1 MKDQIK
7 IALAFVGLLVG
18 AGTASGQELIQYF
31 ISFGVSGIW
40 GVLLSSVIMCVAGA
54 VIFQIGS
61 YFLAKEHGGVFTK
74 ILHPIVSRAFDWSVT
89 LTLFAM
95 GFVMLAGAGSNLE
108 QQFNVP
114 TWVGS
119 TIMLVLVIATG
130 LLDVE
135 KVSAIIGG
143 ITPFLVLAVVGA
155 FVYTLF
161 NFPSD
166 FTHLNEIAVSL
177 DSPVRPW
184 WLSALN
190 YCGMALLLGVSMC
203 LVIGGSH
210 VNLRTAGRGGFFG
223 GLLFSV
229 LILMSSITL
238 LANIADV
245 HEDSVPTQSLYTSI
259 HPTLGLL
266 MTFII
271 FAMIFNTAI
280 GMFYALG
287 KRVSSRRPEWYVPS
301 LIGVSLLGY
310 AVSFIGF
317 EGLMSVFYPL
327 IGWAGLAMIILLVGW
342 WVKSRVR
349 IARER
354 DRRDRITDI
363 VSERGQGE
371 GETDGGDPALD
382 SELNAAIDECD
393 ADNDRLNELIHHGED
408 ASVEESPAT
417 TEERPATR

>member
-31 ISFGVSGIW
+31 ISAGVSGIW
-40 GVLLSSVIMCVAGA
+40 GVLISGVIMCVAGA

-61 YFLAKEHGGVFTK
+61 YFLATEHGGVFTK

-108 QQFNVP
+108 QQFGLP

-119 TIMLVLVIATG
+119 TIMLVLVILTG

-143 ITPFLVLAVVGA
+143 ITPFLVIAVVGA
-155 FVYTLF
+155 FVYTLM

-166 FTHLNEIAVSL
+166 FAHLNDIAVSL
-177 DSPVRPW
+177 DSPVQPW
-184 WLSALN
+184 WLSSLN
-190 YCGMALLLGVSMC
+190 YVGMALLLGVSMC

-238 LANIADV
+238 LANIEDI
-245 HEDSVPTQSLYTSI
+245 HGDSVPTQSLYTSI
-259 HPTLGLL
+259 HPVLGLI

-271 FAMIFNTAI
+271 FAMIYNTAI

-287 KRVSSRRPEWYVPS
+287 KRVSSHRPEWYVPA
-301 LIGVSLLGY
+301 LIVVSLLGY

-317 EGLMSVFYPL
+317 EGLMSFFYPL

-342 WVKSRVR
+342 WLKSRVR

-354 DRRDRITDI
+354 DRRDRITDM
-363 VSERGQGE
+363 VSERDGDEEGFGE
-371 GETDGGDPALD
+371 RN
-382 SELNAAIDECD
+382 SELADAIDECD
-393 ADNDRLNELIHHGED
+393 ADADRINELIAHGERH
-408 ASVEESPAT
+408 
-417 TEERPATR
+417 EERRDSPRENP

>member
-31 ISFGVSGIW
+31 ISFGISGIW
-40 GVLLSSVIMCVAGA
+40 GVLVSGVIMCVAGA

-74 ILHPIVSRAFDWSVT
+74 ILHPIVSRAFDWAVT

-108 QQFNVP
+108 QQFGLP

-119 TIMLVLVIATG
+119 TIMLVLVILTG

-143 ITPFLVLAVVGA
+143 ITPFLVIAVVGA
-155 FVYTLF
+155 FVHTLM

-166 FTHLNEIAVSL
+166 FTHLNDIAVSL
-177 DSPVRPW
+177 DSPVQPW
-184 WLSALN
+184 WLSSLN
-190 YCGMALLLGVSMC
+190 YVGMALLLGVSMC

-238 LANIADV
+238 LANIEDV
-245 HEDSVPTQSLYTSI
+245 HGDSVPTQSLYTSI
-259 HPTLGLL
+259 HPALGLI

-271 FAMIFNTAI
+271 FAMIYNTAI

-287 KRVSSRRPEWYVPS
+287 KRVSSNRPEWYVPA
-301 LIGVSLLGY
+301 LIVVSLLGY

-317 EGLMSVFYPL
+317 EGLMSIFYPL

-342 WVKSRVR
+342 WLKSRVR

-354 DRRDRITDI
+354 DRRDRITDM
-363 VSERGQGE
+363 VSVR
-371 GETDGGDPALD
+371 DD
-382 SELNAAIDECD
+382 SESDFGERSSELADAIDECD
-393 ADNDRLNELIHHGED
+393 ADADRLNELISHGDHSDTPRED
-408 ASVEESPAT
+408 S
-417 TEERPATR
+417 